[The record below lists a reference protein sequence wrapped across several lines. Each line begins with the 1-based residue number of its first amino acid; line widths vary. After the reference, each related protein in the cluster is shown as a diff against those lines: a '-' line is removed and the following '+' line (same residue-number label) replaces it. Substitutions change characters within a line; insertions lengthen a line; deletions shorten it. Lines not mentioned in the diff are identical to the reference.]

1 MTVEQAYQKYI
12 LKTEKNSTND
22 NITTDKGRFVLLF
35 NESQN
40 KLIEF
45 FLDRKAEDDIRY
57 IQKIHVPNKNITP
70 KKKQES
76 KYIFELPTNYFGLT
90 NVYGYASSDCCSHEK
105 ITLFP
110 VKNENENE
118 ILADQF
124 NNPSFLYRE
133 SPYTISS
140 NNIYVYVDDFKIDN
154 IVLSYYRYPTQIS
167 LIDNNDPESD
177 FDESKKI
184 EFDDKFTDRVISL
197 AAGEFDLN
205 QENQRFQLQKARA
218 IQKA

>member
-1 MTVEQAYQKYI
+1 VEQAYQKYI
-12 LKTEKNSTND
+12 VKTEKNSTND

-45 FLDRKAEDDIRY
+45 FLDRKSEDDIRY
-57 IQKIHVPNKNITP
+57 IQKIHVPSKSITP

-76 KYIFELPTNYFGLT
+76 KYLFELPSNYFDLT
-90 NVYGYASSDCCSHEK
+90 NVYAYASSECCSNEK

-124 NNPSFLYRE
+124 NKPSFLYRE

-140 NNIYVYVDDFKIDN
+140 NNINVYVDDFKIDN

-167 LIDNNDPESD
+167 LIDNNDPEGD

-184 EFDDKFTDRVISL
+184 EFDDKF
-197 AAGEFDLN
+197 
-205 QENQRFQLQKARA
+205 
-218 IQKA
+218 